1 MYTLLKIEINFAD
14 LNKYLQYLPKF
25 ILKISILHKL
35 IQNCTFTF
43 VEKVTTP
50 QIDNQTI
57 SLCYFLWHKS
67 YQNHWIYNM
76 KIYPIIMY
84 VVPRYKKT
92 LNPFLGHKLWTLKT
106 IFILPAVK
114 TTIFHVFYLFWAEDW
129 EIIKKKLGLIL
140 EDLYKMMFFL
150 VLPENQLPIRFLTV
164 SL

>member
-1 MYTLLKIEINFAD
+1 M
-14 LNKYLQYLPKF
+14 QYLPKF

-76 KIYPIIMY
+76 KIYPIILY

-114 TTIFHVFYLFWAEDW
+114 TTIFNGVLSLLGWRLRNN
-129 EIIKKKLGLIL
+129 KKKLGLIL

-150 VLPENQLPIRFLTV
+150 VLPENQLPIRFWTV
-164 SL
+164 TL

>member
-76 KIYPIIMY
+76 KIFLIILY
-84 VVPRYKKT
+84 DVSRYKKT

-114 TTIFHVFYLFWAEDW
+114 STIFNGVLSLLGWRLRNN
-129 EIIKKKLGLIL
+129 KK
-140 EDLYKMMFFL
+140 
-150 VLPENQLPIRFLTV
+150 N
-164 SL
+164 